1 MWITQREDYYNNKGY
16 TDTQHATEHA
26 QNINI
31 FITTHPPPLQKKI
44 INTFTITVSP
54 VIRIN
59 EINKGGIFQVG
70 TVLFEDNDGQN
81 YCHS

>member
-31 FITTHPPPLQKKI
+31 FITTHPPPLQKKLS
-44 INTFTITVSP
+44 THLLLLL
-54 VIRIN
+54 
-59 EINKGGIFQVG
+59 
-70 TVLFEDNDGQN
+70 VLLLE
-81 YCHS
+81 SMR